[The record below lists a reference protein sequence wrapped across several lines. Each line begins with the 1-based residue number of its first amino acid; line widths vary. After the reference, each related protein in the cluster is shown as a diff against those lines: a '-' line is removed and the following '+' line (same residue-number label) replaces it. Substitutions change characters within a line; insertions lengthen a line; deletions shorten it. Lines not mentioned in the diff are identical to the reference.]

1 MERYTG
7 ARSNVISRETIQKL
21 NLLHQIVP
29 TDIRLSTANN
39 SSQDQVD
46 SINSCAHFDSEGTMQ
61 PDHQKQKEVKYQPG
75 QFLIDFIVVEE
86 LSVP

>member
-1 MERYTG
+1 M
-7 ARSNVISRETIQKL
+7 IQKL

-46 SINSCAHFDSEGTMQ
+46 SINSCDHFDPEGTTYL
-61 PDHQKQKEVKYQPG
+61 DHQNQKGQQQVKCQPG

>member
-1 MERYTG
+1 
-7 ARSNVISRETIQKL
+7 
-21 NLLHQIVP
+21 
-29 TDIRLSTANN
+29 LSTANN

-46 SINSCAHFDSEGTMQ
+46 SINSCAHFDLEGTMHLE
-61 PDHQKQKEVKYQPG
+61 HQKQIGQQQVKCQPG